1 MKTLLERDLNP
12 DPIRQFATWYAAA
25 RRHEGIL
32 QAEAMC
38 LSTLS
43 PDGFPAGRM
52 VLLKEFGP
60 KGFVFYTNF
69 KSSKAQSLLLYPKA
83 ALTFF
88 WETME
93 RQVRIVG
100 NVDLVSE
107 EEADAYFA
115 SRPRLSQVGAW
126 ASHQSE
132 KLKNRGELDRRFAAY
147 KKKFAGKS
155 VPRPPHWGGFLLDPS
170 EIELWQGRPNRLH
183 DRLLYLRRGK
193 RWKIVRLN
201 P

>member
-12 DPIRQFATWYAAA
+12 DPIQQFSNWYAAA
-25 RRHEGIL
+25 RRHRGIL

-52 VLLKEFGP
+52 VLLKEFDP
-60 KGFVFYTNF
+60 NGFVFYTNF
-69 KSSKAQSLLLYPKA
+69 KSAKGQALLLYSKA

-100 NVDLVSE
+100 EVEVVSE

-115 SRPRLSQVGAW
+115 SRPRLSQIGAW
-126 ASHQSE
+126 ASHQSDT
-132 KLKNRGELDRRFAAY
+132 LKNRAELDRRFDSY
-147 KKKFAGKS
+147 RKKFAG
-155 VPRPPHWGGFLLDPS
+155 
-170 EIELWQGRPNRLH
+170 
-183 DRLLYLRRGK
+183 
-193 RWKIVRLN
+193 
-201 P
+201 